1 MKISEK
7 DFEKKFISS
16 VVQIRRT
23 MEMDKMIYGDAFI
36 EFTDRKIEVLEPTK
50 VIIKYDFCPNCRRKH
65 ANKTGTRRKA
75 R

>member
-7 DFEKKFISS
+7 EFEKKFITS

-36 EFTDRKIEVLEPTK
+36 EFTDRKIEVLGPDK
-50 VIIKYDFCPNCRRKH
+50 VIIKYDICPNCRKKH
-65 ANKTGTRRKA
+65 EN
-75 R
+75 